1 MLLLVLLQLAA
12 AAAACSWCCWCC
24 CWCCCLLLLLL
35 LVVVVLLLLLVLLV
49 LLLRLVLQLVPASVL
64 VLLVLPP
71 LPLLPPSRS
80 EASTQSQCC
89 SIRSQNV
96 RMVTTG
102 TCPFLVEISHV
113 AAVRARAGS
122 GYERLGDRNG
132 PVSGQLHFNGLE
144 ALSTFQ
150 SRQLL

>member
-1 MLLLVLLQLAA
+1 LLLLSLLVLLL
-12 AAAACSWCCWCC
+12 S
-24 CWCCCLLLLLL
+24 
-35 LVVVVLLLLLVLLV
+35 LLV
-49 LLLRLVLQLVPASVL
+49 LLLRLVLVLVPVPARVL
-64 VLLVLPP
+64 LLLVLPP
-71 LPLLPPSRS
+71 PPLLPPSRS

-150 SRQLL
+150 SRQRL